1 MNKLR
6 NHFIIEQL
14 AALLP
19 NKVRN
24 LLLTLLKRMILFH
37 YIMNYNKNFIYRSVG
52 LERKVLSNSE
62 NISHKEA
69 IAKDDL
75 VIISSTK

>member
-1 MNKLR
+1 
-6 NHFIIEQL
+6 
-14 AALLP
+14 
-19 NKVRN
+19 
-24 LLLTLLKRMILFH
+24 
-37 YIMNYNKNFIYRSVG
+37 MNYNKNFIYRSIE

-75 VIISSTK
+75 VIIPSTK

>member
-1 MNKLR
+1 
-6 NHFIIEQL
+6 
-14 AALLP
+14 
-19 NKVRN
+19 
-24 LLLTLLKRMILFH
+24 
-37 YIMNYNKNFIYRSVG
+37 MNYNKNFIYRSVG